1 MFPVKGLSISA
12 EKLKS
17 ETGVPA
23 PSAPSAPK
31 PKPAKKRKRPGQTG
45 NVTAENL
52 ADLWEKV
59 IEHKGPSVSGANKTQ
74 PRKDNKRQKKE
85 HETAAASNPE
95 DEDGTA
101 QIGSK
106 EPQNESGDKPGKKQ
120 KKKDKKEKRGSLTAT
135 TQPAEEDEDEWNGID
150 DEEGP
155 SGAVQEVKEKTDR
168 KTKKQKAGGD
178 SKDNAKPIDK
188 KPKSDAA
195 APPSAPPTSTA
206 PKLTPLQASMREKLV
221 SARFRH
227 LNETLYTRPSAE
239 AFQLFQDSPEMF
251 TEYHEGFRR
260 QVDVWPENPVDGYI
274 ADLKSRAKVRFQPR
288 NPNGPVTAAQLPL
301 PKMHSTKTCT
311 VADLGCG
318 DAKLAT
324 ALQPVA
330 RKLHLDIRSFDLQTG
345 GSALVTRA
353 DIANLPLADG
363 SVDVAIFC
371 LALMGTNWLS
381 FVEEAYR
388 VLRWR
393 GELWVAEIKSR
404 FANPAAAASHRSKVV
419 AHSVGNRKKPS
430 AAATKQAKAAAA
442 EEEEEAAQ
450 LAELAVQ
457 VDGADARGGRQQQQQ
472 QQQQETDIGAF
483 VEALRK
489 RGFLLS
495 RDLGEGAVDMSNR
508 MFVRMHFVKAAPA
521 IRGKCAAPGAEE
533 KAASQGERKWTDG
546 KGRTVQKKKFLDD
559 DRDGD
564 REGDGNEAAVLKPC
578 VYKIR

>member
-23 PSAPSAPK
+23 PSAPSTPK

-59 IEHKGPSVSGANKTQ
+59 IEHKGPSASGANKTQ
-74 PRKDNKRQKKE
+74 PRNDNKRQKKE
-85 HETAAASNPE
+85 HETTTTSNPE
-95 DEDGTA
+95 DGKSTA
-101 QIGSK
+101 QLGSK
-106 EPQNESGDKPGKKQ
+106 EQQKESGNKSEKKQ
-120 KKKDKKEKRGSLTAT
+120 KKKDKKDKRGSLTAT
-135 TQPAEEDEDEWNGID
+135 AHPDEEEGDEWNGID
-150 DEEGP
+150 DEEGH
-155 SGAVQEVKEKTDR
+155 SGAAQEVKEQTDK

-178 SKDNAKPIDK
+178 SKDNAKPSDK
-188 KPKSDAA
+188 KAKSDTA
-195 APPSAPPTSTA
+195 APPAPASTA
-206 PKLTPLQASMREKLV
+206 PKLTPLQASMREKLI

-239 AFQLFQDSPEMF
+239 AFQLFEDSPEMF

-274 ADLKSRAKVRFQPR
+274 ADLKARAKVRFQPR

-301 PKMHSTKTCT
+301 PKMHNTKTCT

-353 DIANLPLADG
+353 DIANLPLADN

-388 VLRWR
+388 ILRWR

-404 FANPAAAASHRSKVV
+404 FTNPAAAHKSKVV
-419 AHSVGNRKKPS
+419 AHSVGNRKKLS

-442 EEEEEAAQ
+442 EEEEAAQ

-457 VDGADARGGRQQQQQ
+457 VDGNKQQQ
-472 QQQQETDIGAF
+472 QQQQETDISAF

-495 RDLGEGAVDMSNR
+495 RDLGDGAVDMSNR

-521 IRGKCAAPGAEE
+521 LRGKCAAPGAEE

-564 REGDGNEAAVLKPC
+564 REGDGNEAAILKPC

>member
-12 EKLKS
+12 AKLKS

-23 PSAPSAPK
+23 PSAPSTSTPNS
-31 PKPAKKRKRPGQTG
+31 KPAKKRKRPGQTG

-59 IEHKGPSVSGANKTQ
+59 IEHKGPSLSGANKTQ

-85 HETAAASNPE
+85 HDAAVSGSPE
-95 DEDGTA
+95 DGNSTA
-101 QIGSK
+101 QLGSK
-106 EPQNESGDKPGKKQ
+106 EQQKESSDKSDKKQ
-120 KKKDKKEKRGSLTAT
+120 KKKDKKEKRSSLTAT
-135 TQPAEEDEDEWNGID
+135 AQPAEEEGDEWNGIN
-150 DEEGP
+150 DEEDATQGVN
-155 SGAVQEVKEKTDR
+155 GKADKK
-168 KTKKQKAGGD
+168 KKQKTGGD
-178 SKDNAKPIDK
+178 NKDNVKSIDK
-188 KPKSDAA
+188 KAKSDAA
-195 APPSAPPTSTA
+195 APPSAPPVSTA

-274 ADLKSRAKVRFQPR
+274 ADLKARAKVRFQPR

-324 ALQPVA
+324 ALQPFA

-353 DIANLPLADG
+353 DIANLPLADN

-404 FANPAAAASHRSKVV
+404 FTNPAAAAHKSKVV
-419 AHSVGNRKKPS
+419 AHSVGNRKKQPS

-442 EEEEEAAQ
+442 EEEEASH

-457 VDGADARGGRQQQQQ
+457 VDGAEARNKQ

-508 MFVRMHFVKAAPA
+508 MFVRMHFAKAGPA
-521 IRGKCAAPGAEE
+521 LRGKCAAPGAEE

-546 KGRTVQKKKFLDD
+546 KGRTVQKKKFI

-564 REGDGNEAAVLKPC
+564 REEDFNEAAVLKPC

>member
-23 PSAPSAPK
+23 PSAPSTATPK

-85 HETAAASNPE
+85 HDATVSDGPE
-95 DEDGTA
+95 DGNSTI
-101 QIGSK
+101 QLGSK
-106 EPQNESGDKPGKKQ
+106 EQQNESSDKSDKKQ
-120 KKKDKKEKRGSLTAT
+120 KKKDKKEKRSSLTAT
-135 TQPAEEDEDEWNGID
+135 AQSAEEAGDKWNGID
-150 DEEGP
+150 DEED
-155 SGAVQEVKEKTDR
+155 ATQEVKGKAD
-168 KTKKQKAGGD
+168 KKKQKTGGD
-178 SKDNAKPIDK
+178 NKDDTKPIDK
-188 KPKSDAA
+188 KAKSDVA
-195 APPSAPPTSTA
+195 APPSAPPASAA

-274 ADLKSRAKVRFQPR
+274 ADLKARAKVRFQPR

-324 ALQPVA
+324 ALQPFA

-353 DIANLPLADG
+353 DIANLPLADN

-388 VLRWR
+388 ILRWR

-404 FANPAAAASHRSKVV
+404 FTNPAAAASRNKSKVV

-430 AAATKQAKAAAA
+430 VAATKQAKAAAA
-442 EEEEEAAQ
+442 EEEEASH

-457 VDGADARGGRQQQQQ
+457 VDGVEARTKQQ

-521 IRGKCAAPGAEE
+521 LRGKCAAPGAEE

-546 KGRTVQKKKFLDD
+546 KGRTVQVPKKKFM

-564 REGDGNEAAVLKPC
+564 GDEDINEAAVLKPC